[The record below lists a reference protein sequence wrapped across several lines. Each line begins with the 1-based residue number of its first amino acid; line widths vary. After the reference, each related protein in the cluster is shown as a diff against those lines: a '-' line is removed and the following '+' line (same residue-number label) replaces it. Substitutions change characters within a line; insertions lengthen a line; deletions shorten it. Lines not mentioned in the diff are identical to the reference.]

1 MRARLDEAMMRMPPE
16 RRTASEAQRGA
27 FEATPGAR
35 EAQAWL
41 GEARARLARI
51 GPFEQALN
59 LEKSWHILHYLV
71 TGHTDDSSAP
81 GDALLTGES
90 LGEDAGYGPAR
101 LHDEIKTREFGQ
113 FLETLDLAELQARVN
128 LREMRRLGVYS
139 MPLGPGSDAEYE
151 KDLRAEVG
159 HYFPLLRDYVAR
171 MSEKQGG
178 LLIWVS

>member
-1 MRARLDEAMMRMPPE
+1 MRMPPA
-16 RRTASEAQRGA
+16 ASEAQRGA
-27 FEATPGAR
+27 FEATPGA
-35 EAQAWL
+35 
-41 GEARARLARI
+41 I

-113 FLETLDLAELQARVN
+113 FLETLDLAE
-128 LREMRRLGVYS
+128 RRLATTFRFCETTW
-139 MPLGPGSDAEYE
+139 PGCRRSKA
-151 KDLRAEVG
+151 
-159 HYFPLLRDYVAR
+159 DY
-171 MSEKQGG
+171 
-178 LLIWVS
+178 